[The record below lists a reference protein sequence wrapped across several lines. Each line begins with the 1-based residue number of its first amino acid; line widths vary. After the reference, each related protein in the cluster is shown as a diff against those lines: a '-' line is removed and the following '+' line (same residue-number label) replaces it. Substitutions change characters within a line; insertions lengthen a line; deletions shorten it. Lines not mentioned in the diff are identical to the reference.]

1 MARAK
6 RKSDETY
13 NARRRAKRL
22 LARLEREDTSGMSRT
37 ARAAR
42 ESYMQSVRDQ
52 IELSY
57 MPKGGTAD
65 ARKQR
70 METVQANARKLDRMT
85 NPIRATKKNKALRS
99 DRIFQRQINAAR
111 LGMPTVLGGSTQ
123 SELQAEL
130 AKREVNIFYAATRRF
145 WQNKPVEQRNEL
157 IKEGLG
163 VKSLEQAFNLV
174 LSQNRTALRLARE
187 DAKQAG
193 GLVAGRTD
201 ENAPFNAETDIDSE
215 RMGSPD
221 YLMVTALL

>member
-42 ESYMQSVRDQ
+42 ESYIQSVREQ

-57 MPKGGTAD
+57 MPKGGTAA

-85 NPIRATKKNKALRS
+85 NPVRGRKTKAQRS
-99 DRIFQRQINAAR
+99 NQFFQRQITAAR
-111 LGMPTVLGGSTQ
+111 LGLPTVLGGRTQ
-123 SELQAEL
+123 SYEQQEL
-130 AKREVNIFYAATRRF
+130 AKAEVNIFYAATRRF
-145 WQNKPVEQRNEL
+145 WQGKDATNRNQY
-157 IKEGLG
+157 IMEGMG
-163 VKSLEQAFNLV
+163 VSSLEQAFNLV
-174 LSQNRTALRLARE
+174 LSQNRDALRLARE
-187 DAKQAG
+187 SARQTG
-193 GLVAGRTD
+193 GMVAGRTD
-201 ENAPFNAETDIDSE
+201 ENAPFNAETDIDGE